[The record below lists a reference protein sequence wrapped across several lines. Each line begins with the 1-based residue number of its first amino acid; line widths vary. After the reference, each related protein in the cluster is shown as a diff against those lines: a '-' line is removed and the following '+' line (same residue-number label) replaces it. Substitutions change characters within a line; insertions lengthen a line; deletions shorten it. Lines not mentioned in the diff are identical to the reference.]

1 VIELPPGES
10 TFPYHHELGNDELLV
25 VVLGTPT
32 LRTPDG
38 ERKLAPGDCVLFPSG
53 PEGAHKITNRSSG
66 PARILLVSNFALPR
80 ATIQA
85 DSGKL
90 MLRWAPGPD
99 ERRLVVPRRRR
110 RLLGRRDRLTS
121 DRGAS
126 AEARS
131 WVAAPART
139 GSAANGMA
147 PDAGRAA
154 AMRRPPGNAA
164 TTTDGRR
171 WLPATAGAALIGHGL
186 DTLRSAVRG

>member
-1 VIELPPGES
+1 MYLLDDQAWLERTSPPERPGYVRRRKRVAGQHLGAGLIELPPGVS
-10 TFPYHHELGNDELLV
+10 TFPYHYELGNDELLV

-99 ERRLVVPRRRR
+99 ERRWSF
-110 RLLGRRDRLTS
+110 LG
-121 DRGAS
+121 A
-126 AEARS
+126 
-131 WVAAPART
+131 
-139 GSAANGMA
+139 
-147 PDAGRAA
+147 DADYW
-154 AMRRPPGNAA
+154 
-164 TTTDGRR
+164 DGE
-171 WLPATAGAALIGHGL
+171 T
-186 DTLRSAVRG
+186 V